1 MTLVDGAVLLGKAR
15 SARSGGPGSPSV
27 GTPPQRAVRVLH
39 RNLRLLR
46 AYGPAVATSFLEP
59 VLMLI
64 SLGIGVGELV
74 GTVPGPT
81 GEPLAYD
88 QFVAPGML
96 AMAAMNG
103 ALMDTTFGFFVNLK
117 YAKAYDAMLA
127 TPLGPG
133 DVARGELVYTLAK
146 GAIYAAGFVVV
157 MALFGLTPSWWV
169 LLTIPVAVLVGFA
182 FGGAGLGATT
192 YMKSFLDF
200 DKVAMVLVPSF
211 LFSATFFPIERYP
224 DGLAAVVRWTPLYQG
239 VVLARDV
246 TLGHLHA
253 GLLLNALYLVVVG
266 CLGLAVASRR
276 IARLLQP

>member
-1 MTLVDGAVLLGKAR
+1 VTLVDGAVIVRTAR
-15 SARSGGPGSPSV
+15 VAARV
-27 GTPPQRAVRVLH
+27 GTPPERAVRVV
-39 RNLRLLR
+39 RRSLRLAR
-46 AYGPAVATSFLEP
+46 AYRLAVATSFLEP

-64 SLGIGVGELV
+64 SLGMGVGGLV
-74 GTVPGPT
+74 GTVPGPG

-88 QFVAPGML
+88 QFVAPAML
-96 AMAAMNG
+96 AVAAMNG

-127 TPLGPG
+127 TPLGAG

-146 GAIYAAGFVVV
+146 GTLYAAGFLAV
-157 MALFGLTPSWWV
+157 MAAFGLTPSWWS
-169 LLTIPVAVLVGFA
+169 LLTIPVAVLVG
-182 FGGAGLGATT
+182 
-192 YMKSFLDF
+192 
-200 DKVAMVLVPSF
+200 LVPSF

-224 DGLAAVVRWTPLYQG
+224 DAVGTVVRWTPLYQG

-253 GLLLNALYLVVVG
+253 GLLLNVLYLVVVG

-276 IARLLQP
+276 IEALLQP